1 MVNKNAITLLAA
13 AIFFIVAN
21 PATYQLTRKYIGDW
35 VASAAGCPTFNG
47 FLLHVLV
54 YALITRATMGY

>member
-13 AIFFIVAN
+13 AIFCIVAS
-21 PATYQLTRKYIGDW
+21 PVTYQITRKYVGDW
-35 VASAAGCPTFNG
+35 VASSTGCPTTKG

-54 YALITRATMGY
+54 YALITRATMG

>member
-13 AIFFIVAN
+13 AIFYVVAN
-21 PATYQLTRKYIGDW
+21 PAAYKITRKYIGDW
-35 VASAAGCPTFNG
+35 IANAAGCPTTKG

-54 YALITRATMGY
+54 YALITRATMG